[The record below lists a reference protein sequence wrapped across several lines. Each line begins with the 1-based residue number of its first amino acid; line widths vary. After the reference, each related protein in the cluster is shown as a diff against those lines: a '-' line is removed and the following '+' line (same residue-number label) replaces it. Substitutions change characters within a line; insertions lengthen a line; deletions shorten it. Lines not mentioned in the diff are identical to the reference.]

1 MDVDNGAGCY
11 VLNNSLS
18 GSIKCEEFL
27 DELFK
32 KNSGPWSC
40 LVVGILS
47 RQNQVISYSVEE
59 TYTGAKYL
67 AHIFSLYIELHK

>member
-1 MDVDNGAGCY
+1 MDVDYGAGCY
-11 VLNNSLS
+11 VLDNSLS

-27 DELFK
+27 EWLFK

-59 TYTGAKYL
+59 TYWSE
-67 AHIFSLYIELHK
+67 IFRPHFFLIH